1 MPNWKLLQDSN
12 PEPSLLDAIAHAKH
26 EENMLSDEAIE
37 AYIAEM
43 RAVHE
48 QPLNYPL
55 RINNAEG
62 FVAHLRTLPDAEA
75 VALVKHAVREGDTR
89 HNREE
94 LFRSRA
100 FAQWMKDAATY
111 IATFGQ
117 GEDK

>member
-1 MPNWKLLQDSN
+1 MTNWKTLQDSN
-12 PEPSLLDAIAHAKH
+12 PEPSLLDAIAHARH

-100 FAQWMKDAATY
+100 FAQWMKDMAKSGALM
-111 IATFGQ
+111 GDDQ
-117 GEDK
+117 

>member
-1 MPNWKLLQDSN
+1 MTNWKSLQDIN
-12 PEPSLLDAIAHAKH
+12 PEPSLLDAIAFAKH

-37 AYIAEM
+37 AYITKM

-62 FVAHLRTLPDAEA
+62 FVAHLRTLPDDEA

-100 FAQWMKDAATY
+100 FTQWMKDMVKSGALM
-111 IATFGQ
+111 GDDQ
-117 GEDK
+117 